1 MGIVSAIPTSSPL
14 NLNNLEALPIINN
27 VTPCNSRQRP
37 RISSSSTITT
47 LPFGKPHESND
58 AQVSENNA
66 RLIVTGVQLCAFL
79 SSQVLELYC
88 KFGLIDDAR
97 RLFDGMSERNVFS
110 WTSIMGLYC
119 GLGDYEETIRLFDYG
134 VVLGFE
140 GNPFVN
146 KSVLDMFVKCGMMD
160 FARKLFEE
168 MKFKDVV
175 VWNMMVSGY
184 ASNGDF
190 EQALKC
196 FEDMKLAGVMPDRV
210 TWNSIIAGYARKGQ
224 LEKASNC
231 FDEMKGLDDFMPNVV
246 SWTALIAGNE
256 QHGHS
261 SLALQVFRQTL
272 IERVKPNS
280 ITIAS
285 VVSACTNLSLLQ
297 NGKEIH
303 AYCIKTEGLDSDV
316 FVGNALVDL
325 YAKCR
330 TVDVARRKFNLIK
343 EKDLISWNSML
354 AGFAMGGYHEE
365 AILLLNEMKALG
377 FVPDIITWN
386 GLITGFTKT
395 GDGNKG
401 LHFFFRMCQ
410 TGIMPNVTSI
420 SSALA
425 GCALVKDLKLGKQIH
440 GYVARNKIELSTGV
454 GSALISMYSD
464 CGRLD
469 CKAASFLFEL
479 EPQNSGN
486 YILLANIYSAVGRWE
501 EAAKVRCLMKER
513 GVSKPPGCSWIAVK
527 RRIHSF
533 IVGDASHPLIE
544 EISAKVESLYSEI
557 KEIGYVPET
566 NFALQDVEDDEKE
579 NSLCGHSEKL
589 AIAFGL
595 ISTPSGTPL
604 RIIKNLRVCGDC
616 HSATKFISKVTNR
629 EIIMRDCFRFH
640 HFVDGVCSCGDYW

>member
-1 MGIVSAIPTSSPL
+1 
-14 NLNNLEALPIINN
+14 
-27 VTPCNSRQRP
+27 
-37 RISSSSTITT
+37 
-47 LPFGKPHESND
+47 
-58 AQVSENNA
+58 
-66 RLIVTGVQLCAFL
+66 
-79 SSQVLELYC
+79 
-88 KFGLIDDAR
+88 
-97 RLFDGMSERNVFS
+97 
-110 WTSIMGLYC
+110 MGLYC

-196 FEDMKLAGVMPDRV
+196 FEDMKLAGVMPDCV

-469 CKAASFLFEL
+469 CKVQSNMVTIVSILPACARLAALQQGKEIHQFIIRNGLWLFEPRACRAGCKLSFEL

-486 YILLANIYSAVGRWE
+486 YILLANIYSACRKMGRS
-501 EAAKVRCLMKER
+501 
-513 GVSKPPGCSWIAVK
+513 SKSKMFDEGK
-527 RRIHSF
+527 R
-533 IVGDASHPLIE
+533 
-544 EISAKVESLYSEI
+544 SL
-557 KEIGYVPET
+557 
-566 NFALQDVEDDEKE
+566 
-579 NSLCGHSEKL
+579 
-589 AIAFGL
+589 
-595 ISTPSGTPL
+595 
-604 RIIKNLRVCGDC
+604 
-616 HSATKFISKVTNR
+616 
-629 EIIMRDCFRFH
+629 
-640 HFVDGVCSCGDYW
+640 